1 MSDWNDKVIAEFR
14 DNGGLVQAFGDAPM
28 ILMHTIGAKSGQEH
42 VIPVRW
48 FDHGEDVV
56 VVASAAGAPKNP
68 AWYHNL
74 LAHPTIEAEVGQGGT
89 ITRPRLT
96 ARTLSGAEYDL
107 LWQRIT
113 TEAPGFA
120 DYQTKTSRIIPLV
133 AFSAA

>member
-1 MSDWNDKVIAEFR
+1 MSDWNDQVIAEFR
-14 DNGGLVQAFGDAPM
+14 ANRGLVQAFGDAPM
-28 ILMHTIGAKSGQEH
+28 ILMHTIGAKSGQER

-48 FDHGEDVV
+48 FDDGDDVV

-74 LAHPTIEAEVGQGGT
+74 VANPSIEAEVGQDGA
-89 ITRPRLT
+89 ITNRRLT
-96 ARTLSGAEYDL
+96 ARTLTGADHDR

-120 DYQTKTSRIIPLV
+120 DYQTKTDRIIPLV
-133 AFSAA
+133 AFAPA

>member
-14 DNGGLVQAFGDAPM
+14 ANGGVVQAFGDAPM

-42 VIPVRW
+42 VIPVVW
-48 FDHGEDVV
+48 FEDGEDVV

-74 LAHPTIEAEVGQGGT
+74 LAHPSIEAEVGQNGA
-89 ITRPRLT
+89 ITHRRLT
-96 ARTLSGAEYDL
+96 ARTLSGDDHDR

-113 TEAPGFA
+113 TQAPNFA
-120 DYQTKTSRIIPLV
+120 EYQTKTDRTIPLV
-133 AFSAA
+133 AFAPA